1 MRTPIDRR
9 ELAAQ
14 LQKLGQRGG
23 LADEWRLE
31 REAPLLLKL
40 TERLL
45 DLVSQPGDDTRPEEP
60 AEEQQLKPDERPVT
74 VRALQLLGDV
84 LPNFSPTSGALL
96 RAGLNL
102 DRLSDTTKDQRIV
115 ELAQERYL
123 PPSQLLERER
133 GLYQP
138 LADFLL
144 EEVAIVRSRRAH
156 EAMEPECINLFNM

>member
-9 ELAAQ
+9 ELATQ

-74 VRALQLLGDV
+74 VRALCVRTYVSRALLG
-84 LPNFSPTSGALL
+84 
-96 RAGLNL
+96 
-102 DRLSDTTKDQRIV
+102 
-115 ELAQERYL
+115 
-123 PPSQLLERER
+123 
-133 GLYQP
+133 
-138 LADFLL
+138 
-144 EEVAIVRSRRAH
+144 H
-156 EAMEPECINLFNM
+156 EAKWLNTLDSRALAEQSRVIDPKKLMWTYNMI